1 MKTDINCDM
10 GEAYSIYTCGDDA
23 AIMPYVSQANVACGF
38 HAADPSVRRE
48 TVRLAKSHGVAVG
61 AHPSYPDRQGFGRRA
76 MKLEPEELLDC
87 LVYQVGALKG
97 FLDAEGMALN
107 HVKPHGALNGVA
119 WDDEATC
126 RAIGL
131 CAQTFGVPVM
141 AMSGTGHEKVYGELG
156 LDVIFETYVDLDYN
170 AAGEVVITRE
180 HTPVAPEDAL
190 AQARRAANNGE
201 VKALSGKLVAVKCQS
216 ICVHS
221 DTPGAV
227 EGAKAIHAELA

>member
-10 GEAYSIYTCGDDA
+10 GEAYSIYTGGDDA

-38 HAADPSVRRE
+38 HASDPSVMRE

-156 LDVIFETYVDLDYN
+156 LGVIFETYVDLDYN
-170 AAGEVVITRE
+170 DAGEVVITRE

-227 EGAKAIHAELA
+227 EVAKAIHAELA

>member
-1 MKTDINCDM
+1 MKVDINCDM
-10 GEAYSIYTCGDDA
+10 GEAYSIYACGDDA
-23 AIMPYVSQANVACGF
+23 AIMPYVNQANVACGF
-38 HAADPSVRRE
+38 HASDPSVMHN
-48 TVRLAKSHGVAVG
+48 TVRLAKEHNVAVG

-76 MKLEPEELLDC
+76 MKLEPDELLDC

-119 WDDEATC
+119 WEDEATC

-131 CAQTFGVPVM
+131 CAQAFDVPVM
-141 AMSGTGHEKVYGELG
+141 AMSGTGHEKVYTALG
-156 LDVIFETYVDLDYN
+156 VPIIFETYVDLDYN
-170 AAGEVVITRE
+170 DAGEVVITRE
-180 HTPVAPEDAL
+180 HTPVAPVAAL
-190 AQARRAANNGE
+190 AQALRAANDGT
-201 VKALSGKLVAVKCQS
+201 VMALSGKLVTVKCQS

-227 EGAKAIHAELA
+227 EVAKAIHAQLS

>member
-1 MKTDINCDM
+1 MNVDINCDM

-23 AIMPYVSQANVACGF
+23 AIMPYVSQANVACGY
-38 HAADPSVRRE
+38 HASDPSVMQA
-48 TVRLAKSHGVAVG
+48 TVRLAQQHGVAVG

-76 MKLEPEELLDC
+76 MKLDPDELLDC

-97 FLDAEGMALN
+97 FLDAEGMVLN
-107 HVKPHGALNGVA
+107 HVKPHGALNVVA
-119 WDDEATC
+119 WDDEPTC

-131 CAQTFGVPVM
+131 CAQTFGVPM
-141 AMSGTGHEKVYGELG
+141 
-156 LDVIFETYVDLDYN
+156 IFETYVDLDYN
-170 AAGEVVITRE
+170 DAGQVVITRE
-180 HTPVAPEDAL
+180 HTAVAPEAAL
-190 AQARRAANNGE
+190 AQARRAANDGT

-227 EGAKAIHAELA
+227 GVAEAIHAELA

>member
-1 MKTDINCDM
+1 MTVGINCDM
-10 GEAYSIYTCGDDA
+10 GEAYGIYTCGDDA
-23 AIMPYVSQANVACGF
+23 GIMPYISQANVACGF
-38 HAADPSVRRE
+38 HASDPSVMRA
-48 TVRLAKSHGVAVG
+48 TVRLAKEHGVAVG

-76 MKLEPEELLDC
+76 MKMEPDELLDC

-97 FLDAEGMALN
+97 FLDSEGMELS

-119 WDDEATC
+119 WEDEAAC

-141 AMSGTGHEKVYGELG
+141 GMSGTGHEKVYGDLG
-156 LDVIFETYVDLDYN
+156 VPIIFETYVDLDYN
-170 AAGEVVITRE
+170 DAGQVIITRE
-180 HTPVAPEDAL
+180 HAPVTPADAV
-190 AQARRAANNGE
+190 AQACRAARDGQIKS
-201 VKALSGKLVAVKCQS
+201 VSGKLVPVKCKS

-227 EGAKAIHAELA
+227 EVAKAINVELS

>member
-1 MKTDINCDM
+1 MKVDINCDM
-10 GEAYSIYTCGDDA
+10 GEAYSIYTCGDDL
-23 AIMPYVSQANVACGF
+23 AIMPYVSQANVACGY
-38 HAADPSVRRE
+38 HASDPSVMQA
-48 TVRLAKSHGVAVG
+48 TVRLAKEHGVAVG

-76 MKLEPEELLDC
+76 MKLDPDELLDC

-107 HVKPHGALNGVA
+107 HIKPHGALNGVA

-131 CAQTFGVPVM
+131 CAQTFSVPVM
-141 AMSGTGHEKVYGELG
+141 AMSGTGHEETYGALG
-156 LDVIFETYVDLDYN
+156 VPVIFETYVDLDYN
-170 AAGEVVITRE
+170 DAGEVVITRE
-180 HTPVAPEDAL
+180 HTAIAPEVAL
-190 AQARRAANNGE
+190 AQARRAAHEGT
-201 VKALSGKLVAVKCQS
+201 VMALSGKLVTVKCQS

-227 EGAKAIHAELA
+227 GVAKAIHAELT

>member
-38 HAADPSVRRE
+38 HASDPSVMRE
-48 TVRLAKSHGVAVG
+48 TVHLAKSHGVAVG
-61 AHPSYPDRQGFGRRA
+61 AHPSYSDRQGFGRRA

-107 HVKPHGALNGVA
+107 HIKPHGALNGVA
-119 WDDEATC
+119 WGDEATC

-170 AAGEVVITRE
+170 DAGEVVITRE

-201 VKALSGKLVAVKCQS
+201 VKALSGKLVTVKCQS

-227 EGAKAIHAELA
+227 EVAKAIHAELA

>member
-1 MKTDINCDM
+1 MKIDINCDM

-38 HAADPSVRRE
+38 HASDPSVMRN
-48 TVRLAKSHGVAVG
+48 TVLLAKKHGVAVG

-119 WDDEATC
+119 WDDPATC

-131 CAQTFGVPVM
+131 CAQTFDVPVM
-141 AMSGTGHEKVYGELG
+141 AMSGTGHEKTYGDLG
-156 LDVIFETYVDLDYN
+156 VPVIFETYVDLDYN
-170 AAGEVVITRE
+170 DAGEVVITRE
-180 HTPVAPEDAL
+180 HTPVAAADAL
-190 AQARRAANNGE
+190 AQARRAANHGE

-227 EGAKAIHAELA
+227 EVAKAIHAELA

>member
-38 HAADPSVRRE
+38 HASDPSVMRE

-107 HVKPHGALNGVA
+107 HV
-119 WDDEATC
+119 
-126 RAIGL
+126 
-131 CAQTFGVPVM
+131 
-141 AMSGTGHEKVYGELG
+141 
-156 LDVIFETYVDLDYN
+156 
-170 AAGEVVITRE
+170 
-180 HTPVAPEDAL
+180 
-190 AQARRAANNGE
+190 
-201 VKALSGKLVAVKCQS
+201 
-216 ICVHS
+216 
-221 DTPGAV
+221 
-227 EGAKAIHAELA
+227 

>member
-38 HAADPSVRRE
+38 HASDPSVMRE

-76 MKLEPEELLDC
+76 MKLEREELLDC

-119 WDDEATC
+119 WNDEATC

-170 AAGEVVITRE
+170 DAGEVVITRE

-227 EGAKAIHAELA
+227 EVAKAIHAELA

>member
-1 MKTDINCDM
+1 
-10 GEAYSIYTCGDDA
+10 
-23 AIMPYVSQANVACGF
+23 
-38 HAADPSVRRE
+38 
-48 TVRLAKSHGVAVG
+48 
-61 AHPSYPDRQGFGRRA
+61 
-76 MKLEPEELLDC
+76 
-87 LVYQVGALKG
+87 
-97 FLDAEGMALN
+97 
-107 HVKPHGALNGVA
+107 
-119 WDDEATC
+119 
-126 RAIGL
+126 
-131 CAQTFGVPVM
+131 M

-170 AAGEVVITRE
+170 DAGEVVITRE

-227 EGAKAIHAELA
+227 EVAKAIHAELA